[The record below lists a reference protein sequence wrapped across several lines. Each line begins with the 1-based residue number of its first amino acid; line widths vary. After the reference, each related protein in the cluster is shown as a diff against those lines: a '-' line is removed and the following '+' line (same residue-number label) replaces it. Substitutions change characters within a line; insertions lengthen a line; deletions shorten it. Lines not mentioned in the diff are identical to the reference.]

1 MTKFLVA
8 PDKFKGSLSACE
20 VATTIAEAIR
30 GKHSGAEIQQIPI
43 ADGGDGSLEI
53 LYGNDYEQVPVRT
66 FNALMEPIDTYYG
79 LKTMGTQKIAFLE
92 MASICGI
99 ASLKG
104 RALQPYF
111 ATSYG
116 LGDVASQVIATGVN
130 EIIVSVGGSAST
142 DGGVGFL
149 VGLGGKVLDQ
159 FGLNISPNLAGLDD
173 AASVDLTLLH
183 SNVHPLTS
191 SVKWTFLVD
200 VNNPLV
206 GKAGAAH
213 VFGPQKGLRNDQ
225 LEEAD
230 QSLRHWSSILHSATG
245 IDFADVEGAGAAG
258 GVASV
263 GKAIFGA
270 QFISGSK
277 WFADELKLDQAI
289 ELAEVVITGE
299 GFFDQQSL
307 MGKGPGYVIEK
318 SMDSKKKV
326 IVFAGQ
332 VAPELKIDQ
341 GFDAYSLVERAGS
354 VNAALSDPKKWLS
367 EIVKANI

>member
-1 MTKFLVA
+1 MTRFLVA
-8 PDKFKGSLSACE
+8 PDKFKGSLTAQE
-20 VATTIAEAIR
+20 VCATIAGVIRNKYPEAQ
-30 GKHSGAEIQQIPI
+30 IQQIPI

-53 LYGNDYEQVPVRT
+53 LYDNDFEQIPIRT
-66 FNALMEPIDTYYG
+66 FNALMEPIDTFYG
-79 LKTMGTQKIAFLE
+79 LKTLGTQKIAFLE

-116 LGDVASQVIATGVN
+116 LGDAASQVIATGVN

-149 VGLGGKVLDQ
+149 IGLGGKVLDQ

-173 AASVDLTLLH
+173 AASIDLTLVH
-183 SNVHPLTS
+183 SDIHPMTT

-206 GKAGAAH
+206 GPSGAAH
-213 VFGPQKGLRNDQ
+213 VFGPQKGLSKDQ
-225 LEEAD
+225 LDDAD
-230 QSLRHWSSILHSATG
+230 QSLRHWSGVLHRATG
-245 IDFADVEGAGAAG
+245 IDVAEIEGAGAAG
-258 GVASV
+258 GVASI
-263 GKAIFGA
+263 GRAIFGA
-270 QFISGSK
+270 QFISGAH
-277 WFADELKLDQAI
+277 WFADALHLDQAI
-289 ELAEVVITGE
+289 ESADVLITGE

-307 MGKGPGYVIEK
+307 MGKGPGYVIAK
-318 SMDSKKKV
+318 SVNSGKKV

-332 VAPELKIDQ
+332 VAPELRNYANLQ
-341 GFDAYSLVERAGS
+341 VHSLVDAAGGVDAAMS
-354 VNAALSDPKKWLS
+354 EPIRWLTEIVNA
-367 EIVKANI
+367 NI